1 MNAIPQPIPRCDQ
14 LRRDRWVRRRIG
26 LVTSALVLGF
36 TGVTWRLV
44 HLHLSLHEKSS
55 ALAAQMRQL
64 RQTIPAHRG
73 SIRDRNGELL
83 AHDRTVYDLY
93 TDRVHLRET
102 HLVTR
107 KLASLQG
114 KTITELRKTRSA
126 AQILEEYHRHI
137 AATLSGPL
145 NLPFDAV
152 LTMVRAPK
160 SEMVLLKDI
169 EDDDL
174 PGWRKLIEESQ
185 ITGIHLRPATK
196 RAYPSTDRLT
206 HVLGDVTFANQG
218 NWGVEA
224 LMDAELTGTDGE
236 QWIERDNKG
245 RELPLYRGK
254 VVEARHGSD
263 VHLTIDMHLQEMV
276 ESVLEQQCAIYTPR
290 KAIIV
295 LTDPKTGS
303 ILAMASRPHYERD
316 AKTGMWR
323 NLAISDPYEP
333 GSTFK
338 IVTLCAALDLGK
350 AGLETEFFCNN
361 GLYEEPALKMK
372 LRDDESFGTLRVEDV
387 FAHSSNIG
395 TYKMAKLVGQDDFL
409 AYAWRFGFGQLT
421 GIGLKGERPGYLNTD
436 KWTGTTFSRM
446 AMGYEVSV
454 TPLQLAMAV
463 GAIANGGVLMKPR
476 IVDRT
481 VSFDG
486 KDVHSHAPE
495 QKHQIC
501 KAKTADLIKKAMMRV
516 VTEGTGKQAAI
527 KNVVVAG
534 KTGTSQ
540 RYDEDLRRYVD
551 GQYVTS
557 FVGFAPADDPRVACV
572 VMMDNPNA
580 AKSELYGGKV
590 AAPIFAEVVVA
601 ALEHLSVDF
610 QRPVKV
616 RLADKG
622 GARR

>member
-1 MNAIPQPIPRCDQ
+1 MKAISPPLPKGDQ
-14 LRRDRWVRRRIG
+14 LRKDRWVRARICA
-26 LVTSALVLGF
+26 VTCFLVLGF
-36 TGVTWRLV
+36 TGITWRLV
-44 HLHLSLHEKSS
+44 FLHINQHERAS

-64 RQTIPAHRG
+64 HQQIPAHRG

-83 AHDRTVYDLY
+83 AHDRTVFDLY
-93 TDRVHLRET
+93 ADRFHLREM
-102 HLVTR
+102 HLISR
-107 KLASLQG
+107 KLAAIQG
-114 KTITELRKTRSA
+114 TTVAALRKTRSNE
-126 AQILEEYHRHI
+126 QILDEYHRHV
-137 AATLSGPL
+137 ASSLSGPL
-145 NLPFDAV
+145 GMPFDSV
-152 LTMVRAPK
+152 LALVKSSK
-160 SEMVLLKDI
+160 SETILREDI
-169 EDDDL
+169 EDDQIAD
-174 PGWRKLIEESQ
+174 WKKIIDQAQ

-196 RAYPSTDRLT
+196 RSYPSTDRLT
-206 HVLGDVTFANQG
+206 HVLGDVNFANQG

-254 VVEARHGSD
+254 VVEARHGHD
-263 VHLTIDMHLQEMV
+263 VHLTIDMHLQEVV

-303 ILAMASRPHYERD
+303 VLAMASRPHYERD
-316 AKTGMWR
+316 ARTGMWR

-350 AGLETEFFCNN
+350 VGLDTEFFCNN
-361 GLYEEPALKMK
+361 GLYEEPALKVR
-372 LRDDESFGTLRVEDV
+372 LRDDESFGSLRVEDV

-395 TYKMAKLVGQDDFL
+395 TYKMAKMVGSDDFL
-409 AYAWRFGFGQLT
+409 AYAWRFGFGQNT
-421 GIGLKGERPGYLNTD
+421 GIGLKGEKPGYLNID

-454 TPLQLAMAV
+454 TPIQLAMAV

-476 IVDRT
+476 IVDRV
-481 VSFDG
+481 VSADG
-486 KDVHSHAPE
+486 NDVRTLAPE

-501 KAKTADLIKKAMMRV
+501 KARTAELIKQAMMRV
-516 VTEGTGKQAAI
+516 VAEGTGKQAAI
-527 KNVVVAG
+527 KNVIVAG

-540 RYDEDLRRYVD
+540 RYDEDLKRYVE
-551 GQYVTS
+551 GQYNTS
-557 FVGFAPADDPRVACV
+557 FVGFAPADDPKIVCV
-572 VMMDNPNA
+572 VMMDNPKA
-580 AKSELYGGKV
+580 EKSELYGGKV
-590 AAPIFAEVVVA
+590 AAPIFSEVVRD
-601 ALEHLSVDF
+601 ALDHLSVDF
-610 QRPVKV
+610 HRPVKV

-622 GARR
+622 GAQP

>member
-1 MNAIPQPIPRCDQ
+1 MKSSSPSLPKGEQ
-14 LRRDRWVRRRIG
+14 LRKDRWVRARIG
-26 LVTSALVLGF
+26 LVACFLVLGF
-36 TGVTWRLV
+36 TGITWRLV
-44 HLHLSLHEKSS
+44 FLHINQHERSS
-55 ALAAQMRQL
+55 AIATQMRQL
-64 RQTIPAHRG
+64 HQSIPAHRG

-83 AHDRTVYDLY
+83 AHDRTVFDLY
-93 TDRVHLRET
+93 ADRFHLREM
-102 HLVTR
+102 HLISR

-114 KTITELRKTRSA
+114 TTVAALRKTRSKD
-126 AQILEEYHRHI
+126 QILDEYHRHI
-137 AATLSGPL
+137 AAALSGPL
-145 NLPFDAV
+145 GMPMDTV
-152 LTMVRAPK
+152 LALVTSPK
-160 SEMVLLKDI
+160 PESILREDI
-169 EDDDL
+169 EDEQVDE
-174 PGWRKLIEESQ
+174 WKKVIEQAQ

-206 HVLGDVTFANQG
+206 HVLGDVTYANEG

-254 VVEARHGSD
+254 VVEAKHGHD
-263 VHLTIDMHLQEMV
+263 VHLTIDMHLQEEV

-350 AGLETEFFCNN
+350 VELETEIFCNN
-361 GLYEEPALKMK
+361 GLYEEPALKMT
-372 LRDDESFGTLRVEDV
+372 LRDDESFGALRVKDV

-395 TYKMAKLVGQDDFL
+395 TYKMAKIVGQDDFL
-409 AYAWRFGFGQLT
+409 AYAWRFGFGQKT
-421 GIGLKGERPGYLNTD
+421 GIGLKGEQPGLLNTD

-446 AMGYEVSV
+446 AMGYEVSA
-454 TPLQLAMAV
+454 TPIQLAMAV

-476 IVDRT
+476 IVERT
-481 VSFDG
+481 VSADG
-486 KDVHSHAPE
+486 ADVHTFAPE
-495 QKHQIC
+495 PKHQIC
-501 KAKTADLIKKAMMRV
+501 KATTADLIKQAMMRV
-516 VTEGTGKQAAI
+516 VAEGTGKQAAI

-540 RYDEDLRRYVD
+540 RYDEDLNRYVD
-551 GQYVTS
+551 GEYNTS
-557 FVGFAPADDPRVACV
+557 FVGFAPADDPKVVCI
-572 VMMDNPNA
+572 VMMDNPKA
-580 AKSELYGGKV
+580 EKTELYGGKV
-590 AAPIFAEVVVA
+590 AAPIFAEVVRE
-601 ALEHLSVDF
+601 ALDHLSVDF
-610 QRPVKV
+610 KRPVKV

-622 GARR
+622 GAQP